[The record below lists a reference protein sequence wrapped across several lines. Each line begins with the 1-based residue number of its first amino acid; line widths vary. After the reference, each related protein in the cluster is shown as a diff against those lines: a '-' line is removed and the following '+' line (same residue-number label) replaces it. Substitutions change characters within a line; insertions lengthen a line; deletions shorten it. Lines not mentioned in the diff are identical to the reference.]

1 MRSLVIFPTY
11 NEIDS
16 LEETVV
22 STLQLNPAVDILI
35 VDDASPDGTG
45 KLAERLAKRSPRV
58 SVLHRN
64 KKEGL
69 GPAYLAG
76 FKIGIERDYD
86 FIVEMDA
93 DGSHRPEDLP
103 KLLAV
108 AAPGTLVIGSRWVL
122 GGEVANWSRFRITI
136 SSLGNRYAAW
146 MLKSRLRDMTAG
158 FRVYAKDLLTQ
169 VISTEVSSHGYS
181 FQVELAAR
189 SEKQGRVVEVP
200 IVFVEREHGK
210 SKMSLRIV
218 LEALWLI
225 TRWGFLNRIGR

>member
-1 MRSLVIFPTY
+1 MILPTY

-16 LEETVV
+16 LEETVQK
-22 STLQLNPAVDILI
+22 SLELNSSVEILI

-45 KLAERLAKRSPRV
+45 NLANQLSEKFDQV
-58 SVLHRN
+58 SVLHRS

-76 FKIGIERDYD
+76 FKFAIEQKYD

-93 DGSHRPEDLP
+93 DGSHRPEDLARLIA
-103 KLLAV
+103 K
-108 AAPGTLVIGSRWVL
+108 AAAGTLVIGSRWIP
-122 GGEVANWSRFRITI
+122 GGEVANWSKSRVAI

-146 MLKSRLRDMTAG
+146 MLRSKVRDMTAG
-158 FRVYAKDLLTQ
+158 FRIFARDLLEKVT
-169 VISTEVSSHGYS
+169 STEVSSHGYS

-189 SEKQGRVVEVP
+189 SEAIGNVIEVP

-218 LEALWLI
+218 IEALWLI
-225 TRWGFLNRIGR
+225 TRWGILKRLGR